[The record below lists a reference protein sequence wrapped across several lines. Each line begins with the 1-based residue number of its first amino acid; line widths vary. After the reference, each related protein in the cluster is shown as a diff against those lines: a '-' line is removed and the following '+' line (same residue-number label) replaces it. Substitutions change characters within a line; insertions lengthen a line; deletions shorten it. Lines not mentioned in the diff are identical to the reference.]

1 MILKLGIN
9 KVKRSEF
16 NDMSLM
22 IPIIIDLMN
31 FIDLIKV
38 DLFDKKSKDFIKVY
52 YGWSFI
58 KDLRKSFGG
67 KINNINVSEKF
78 ISVFLNTYIN
88 IESKHDSSDDVT
100 TVIDD
105 LVIISP
111 LKGNN

>member
-1 MILKLGIN
+1 MVIYQDNYSGFQFNSLILFL
-9 KVKRSEF
+9 
-16 NDMSLM
+16 
-22 IPIIIDLMN
+22 
-31 FIDLIKV
+31 
-38 DLFDKKSKDFIKVY
+38 
-52 YGWSFI
+52 
-58 KDLRKSFGG
+58 
-67 KINNINVSEKF
+67 INVSEKF